1 QALCDGRSRQAQG
14 TRATARGRRPLQRRP
29 RPADGPLPQLIP
41 RLITQPVSR
50 PGAPTPNAMFDPS
63 LAPPLPGGASAPLRV
78 LSLALEQR
86 DAYTE
91 GHCNRVCR
99 LAFLL
104 GQRFDLDAVRL
115 GHLALAARFHDA
127 GKIGV
132 RDEVLLHPA
141 SSTRPH
147 ARTCACMR
155 SSANACS
162 WPPDARMPRMSP
174 ASSAT
179 TTRPSTAAAIRMA
192 WPAKRS
198 RWKCASSAWPTATTP

>member
-1 QALCDGRSRQAQG
+1 
-14 TRATARGRRPLQRRP
+14 
-29 RPADGPLPQLIP
+29 
-41 RLITQPVSR
+41 
-50 PGAPTPNAMFDPS
+50 MFDPS

-132 RDEVLLHPA
+132 RDEVLLHPGQLDA
-141 SSTRPH
+141 PAREDMRMHAVFGERLFLATGREDAADVARLIRHHHEAFDGSGYPDGLAGEAIPLEVRILSVADGYDAMTSARPYRG
-147 ARTCACMR
+147 AMPSKRAMETLAGER
-155 SSANACS
+155 GQRIDPEVYRQLQAVLRAG
-162 WPPDARMPRMSP
+162 PD
-174 ASSAT
+174 
-179 TTRPSTAAAIRMA
+179 I
-192 WPAKRS
+192 
-198 RWKCASSAWPTATTP
+198 